1 MKQIVEILNRVKSI
15 LALIEIRQTEY
26 NQAAI
31 RESVALL
38 DAVINGMKKAVEMAD
53 KQEEQKT

>member
-1 MKQIVEILNRVKSI
+1 MHSIIDILTRVRRI
-15 LALIEIRQTEY
+15 LELVEIRQTEY

-31 RESVALL
+31 RECVALL
-38 DAVINGMKKAVEMAD
+38 DAVIDGMKKAVEMAD